1 MAQSDGTETIA
12 VKSWLR
18 HEIAAGRRRAMP
30 AIALGVAQTIMAIGQ
45 IFCASRL
52 LAAVMRPTH
61 HGIVLAAA
69 GFTLAAMLR
78 AGLTILQE
86 RLAKSLGTGARR
98 RLRNAALS
106 SLLQLGSAGL
116 RDRHSAELAGV
127 VVDRIEALDGLF
139 GRWIPAAA
147 LLLVSPALV
156 VLAAIL
162 VDWPTALIL
171 TVTGLL
177 VPIAMALAGI
187 GAAAASR
194 RQFTALTRLQT
205 RFIDRVRGIST
216 IVLAGRAEA
225 EAIALGEAA
234 DELRRRT
241 MRVLRVA
248 FLSSTALDLASA
260 AALVGIAIRFAAPL
274 RAGHLALVPT
284 ALFAL
289 LLVPEFFAPF
299 RNFSAVY
306 QDRMTAQAAAEGIA
320 TLPRTEPIDPQAA
333 TTTTPPIR
341 TVAAQGVAIDF
352 EDISF
357 AWSDARGPVFS
368 HLSFRL
374 PAGETM
380 MLVGPSGSGKS
391 TIIELLLGGVR
402 PQSGRITINGAPIES
417 IVPAALARLTALIS
431 QKPFL
436 FAGSIADNIRL
447 GLPEASDEAVQRAA
461 ERAHVTTFTDAL
473 PDGLNSLIGDG
484 GFGVSGGQAQRIA
497 IARAFLKD
505 AQLLLLDE
513 PTAQLDPATERDVL
527 EALRRLTLGR
537 TVILATHA
545 AFAHEFSGRKLDLG
559 ARTPLTLDRVS

>member
-1 MAQSDGTETIA
+1 MAQSDSAETMA
-12 VKSWLR
+12 AKSWLR

-30 AIALGVAQTIMAIGQ
+30 AIALGVAQTILAIGQ

-52 LAAVMRPTH
+52 LAAVLHPANQGMFLATA
-61 HGIVLAAA
+61 GFILAAV
-69 GFTLAAMLR
+69 LR

-106 SLLQLGSAGL
+106 SLLQLGFAGL
-116 RDRHSAELAGV
+116 RGRHSAELAGV

-156 VLAAIL
+156 VLAASM
-162 VDWPTALIL
+162 VDWRTALIL
-171 TVTGLL
+171 AVTGLL
-177 VPIAMALAGI
+177 VPMAMALAGI

-225 EAIALGEAA
+225 EATALGEAA

-289 LLVPEFFAPF
+289 LLVPEFFASF

-306 QDRMTAQAAAEGIA
+306 QDRMTAQAAAEGLA
-320 TLPRTEPIDPQAA
+320 TLPRAETLDPPAA
-333 TTTTPPIR
+333 TEAALPIR
-341 TVAAQGVAIDF
+341 TVAAQGVAIAF
-352 EDISF
+352 EDVSF

-461 ERAHVTTFTDAL
+461 ERAHVTAFTDAL
-473 PDGLNSLIGDG
+473 PDGLNSRIGDG

-559 ARTPLTLDRVS
+559 ARTDPRLDRVS

>member
-1 MAQSDGTETIA
+1 MAQSDSAETIA
-12 VKSWLR
+12 AKSWLR
-18 HEIAAGRRRAMP
+18 HEIGAGRRLAVP
-30 AIALGVAQTIMAIGQ
+30 AIAAGVAQTALAIGQ
-45 IFCASRL
+45 IFCATRL
-52 LAAVMRPTH
+52 LAAVLHPTDH
-61 HGIVLAAA
+61 SIFLAAA
-69 GFTLAAMLR
+69 GFSLLALFR

-86 RLAKSLGTGARR
+86 RLAKSLGIGARR
-98 RLRNAALS
+98 RLRGAVLS
-106 SLLQLGSAGL
+106 RLLSLGSAGL
-116 RDRHSAELAGV
+116 RGRHSAELTGV

-147 LLLVSPALV
+147 ILLISPALV
-156 VLAAIL
+156 VLAALL
-162 VDWPTALIL
+162 VDWRTALIL
-171 TVTGLL
+171 AVTGLL
-177 VPIAMALAGI
+177 VPIAMAFAGI

-225 EAIALGEAA
+225 EAIALGVAA
-234 DELRRRT
+234 DELRQRT

-248 FLSSTALDLASA
+248 FLSSTALDLAA
-260 AALVGIAIRFAAPL
+260 AVALIGIALRFAAPL
-274 RAGHLALVPT
+274 RAGNVALIPT

-289 LLVPEFFAPF
+289 LLVPEFFTPF

-306 QDRMTAQAAAEGIA
+306 QDRMAAQAAAEGLA
-320 TLPRTEPIDPQAA
+320 TLPSAEPVAA
-333 TTTTPPIR
+333 IATPPIR
-341 TVAAQGVAIDF
+341 TVAAQGVAIAF
-352 EDISF
+352 EDVGF

-417 IVPAALARLTALIS
+417 VVPAALARLTALIS

-447 GLPEASDEAVQRAA
+447 GQPEASDEAVQRAA
-461 ERAHVTTFTDAL
+461 ERAHVTAFTDAL

-527 EALRRLTLGR
+527 DALRRLTLGR

-559 ARTPLTLDRVS
+559 ARTLSRLDSVL